1 MTNMIKMQMVQ
12 VKVFGVDGTPKG
24 TVSVKVPLDK
34 DDITGEWC
42 YGPKAIRIIDEV
54 KRKYASI
61 VSPAQIRSIRD
72 HFGMTQEGMC
82 KMLGL
87 GARTWIR
94 WETGAVIPNPAMNKT
109 LASLLNG
116 EYMIAQ
122 TSKPD
127 GHSGLWGVLYPKLHS
142 EVVGT
147 VSPFV
152 VKGTQTGNE
161 EDESEYISA
170 VG

>member
-1 MTNMIKMQMVQ
+1 MTNIIKKQTVQ
-12 VKVFGVDGTPKG
+12 VKVFGTDGMPIG
-24 TVSVKVPLDK
+24 TVPVEVPLEK

-42 YGPKAIRIIDEV
+42 YGPEAIRIIDEV
-54 KRKYASI
+54 KRKHANI
-61 VSPAQIRSIRD
+61 LSPAQIRSIRD
-72 HFGMTQEGMC
+72 RFGKTQEGMC

-87 GARTWIR
+87 GARTWTR
-94 WETGAVIPNPAMNKT
+94 WETGAMIPNPAMNKM
-109 LASLLNG
+109 LVGLLNG

-122 TSKPD
+122 TSKID
-127 GHSGLWGVLYPKLHS
+127 GPSGSWGVLYPKLHS
-142 EVVGT
+142 EVGGK

-152 VKGTQTGNE
+152 VKGTQMGNE